1 MSAVL
6 NADERLALIDTY
18 EAGIEVL
25 EAAFNSAPAD
35 ALHFHPAPGEWSNQQ
50 VVCHCADTEMLG
62 AVRARMIA
70 AENGAVVVSID
81 QDVWAGAFSYEL
93 LSAESALAL
102 VRATRTHTA
111 AMLRL
116 LPDHVWSH
124 VGQHTESG
132 PFPIIEWLAYYSEHL
147 HVHANQI
154 EENVKQF
161 ELQS

>member
-6 NADERLALIDTY
+6 NADERLDLIDKY
-18 EAGIEVL
+18 ESGIAVL
-25 EAAFNSAPAD
+25 EAAFESAPTE
-35 ALHFHPAPGEWSNQQ
+35 ALHFHPAPEEWSNQQ

-62 AVRARMIA
+62 AIRARMVA
-70 AENGAVVVSID
+70 AENEAVVVSID
-81 QDVWAGAFSYEL
+81 QDIWAAAFSYEQ

-116 LPDHVWSH
+116 LPEEMWSH
-124 VGQHTESG
+124 AGRHTEYG

-147 HVHANQI
+147 HVHAAQI